1 MVIFV
6 GLLDLFGK
14 KDVGGELTGRVPYAL
29 RLSLHPLRLT
39 ANRSD
44 SVRLTV
50 RVENRTREPL
60 LTSIVVQ
67 VPKQLGLDQT
77 CLSSVREIRLGELPA
92 GEAKDVPVDVF
103 GSTKTDSGEYN
114 VIVTAI
120 AHYRNYAQTL
130 NSEKKA
136 ASIRVV

>member
-1 MVIFV
+1 M
-6 GLLDLFGK
+6 LDIFGK
-14 KDVGGELTGRVPYAL
+14 KDVGDELTNKVPYAL
-29 RLSLHPLRLT
+29 RLSFHPLRLA
-39 ANRSD
+39 ANKSD

-50 RVENRTREPL
+50 RVENRSREAS

-77 CLSSVREIRLGELPA
+77 CLSSVREIRLGEIPA
-92 GEAKDVPVDVF
+92 GEAKDVHVDVF
-103 GSTKTDSGEYN
+103 GSTKTDAGEYN
-114 VIVTAI
+114 VFVTAI
-120 AHYRNYAQTL
+120 AHFRDYAHKL